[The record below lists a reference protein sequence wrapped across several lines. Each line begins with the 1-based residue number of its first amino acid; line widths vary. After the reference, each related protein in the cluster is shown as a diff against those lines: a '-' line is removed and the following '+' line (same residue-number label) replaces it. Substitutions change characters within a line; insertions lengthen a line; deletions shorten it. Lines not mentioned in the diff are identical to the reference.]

1 VRRILLFAV
10 LAVVLWAPREAAA
23 TATLGYQVN
32 GAGTA
37 DDVVT
42 ITGSTVEGFQAKYS
56 ASCPILFG
64 SCAFTVSSINQ
75 LTESIAQCS
84 PSPAGSTTE
93 FSCDSVPGGD
103 IDHPGRVSVIGTP
116 GGETVEG
123 SCFFA
128 SVSLSFTG
136 NEGND
141 RVTIGCGGSIIDL
154 GPGDDDAGVSSRF
167 AVLSANT
174 IIGGDGNDRIT
185 GVNDPD
191 TFQGGAG
198 RDILRAGAGNDS
210 IDGGPGRDTVDGG
223 PGTDAIAGGDGTDVV
238 TYEDRAGSEPLM
250 LSLDGVA
257 NDGAPGENDAV
268 STDVEDAIGGAG
280 DDTISGGAGNN
291 EIEGGDGGDVIDG
304 LGGRDTI
311 DGGTG
316 NDRITSRDGIQESIE
331 CGEGND
337 LAVTD
342 EFDSAL
348 NCESVQASR
357 ELMPDVDNDGVAAP
371 VDCDDRNASRRP
383 GLPDKPGNRVDEN
396 CDGADTPF
404 NRVVTPVQSVFS
416 TSNGR
421 TRVLRLRVLD
431 IPAGAVIQLRCKGG
445 KKRDCFKGT
454 KRFRIR
460 RGAASK
466 KIRGPVKNRRLRAK
480 ARLEVRVLAPDSI
493 GEVVRYTMRAGSRLP
508 ATTLRCINPGA
519 KSRAS
524 ADRRVARCPNVGPHG
539 LAPKDRARIA
549 SPDAIPAA
557 RRCGDSTAGRSRCS
571 GAHLA
576 PPAELRDRAR
586 RAAHRS

>member
-1 VRRILLFAV
+1 VRRIVLFAV
-10 LAVVLWAPREAAA
+10 LAGLLSTPSQASAI
-23 TATLGYQVN
+23 ATLSYQPSTD
-32 GAGTA
+32 AI
-37 DDVVT
+37 T
-42 ITGSTVEGFQAKYS
+42 ISGSNVQGFQAKYS

-64 SCAFTVSSINQ
+64 SCSFTISSINE
-75 LTESIAQCS
+75 LNESIAECT

-93 FSCDSVPGGD
+93 FSCDTVPGGSVQLPD
-103 IDHPGRVSVIGTP
+103 RVTVSGTD
-116 GGETVEG
+116 GNEVVEG

-128 SVSLSFTG
+128 SVALHFTASAG
-136 NEGND
+136 DD
-141 RVTIGCGGSIIDL
+141 RVTVGCGGSNIDL

-167 AVLSANT
+167 SILAANT
-174 IIGGDGNDRIT
+174 IVGGDGNDRIT

-198 RDILRAGAGNDS
+198 RDILRAGAGSDI

-223 PGTDAIAGGDGTDVV
+223 TGTDAIAGGDGIDVV
-238 TYEDRAGSEPLM
+238 TYEDRAGSEPVTIA
-250 LSLDGVA
+250 LDGAA

-268 STDVEDAIGGAG
+268 AADVEDAIGGGG
-280 DDTISGGAGNN
+280 DDTISGGAGPN

-316 NDRITSRDGIQESIE
+316 NDRITSRDGIQESVD
-331 CGEGND
+331 CGDGND
-337 LAVTD
+337 LAITD

-348 NCESVQASR
+348 NCETVQASR
-357 ELMPDVDNDGVAAP
+357 DLMPDVDNDGVAAP

-404 NRVVTPVQSVFS
+404 ARVVTPVQSVFS

-466 KIRGPVKNRRLRAK
+466 NIRGPVKNRRLRAK

-493 GEVVRYTMRAGSRLP
+493 GKVVRYTMRQGNRLP
-508 ATTLRCINPGA
+508 VTTLRCINPGA
-519 KSRAS
+519 KSPRK
-524 ADRRVARCPNVGPHG
+524 C
-539 LAPKDRARIA
+539 
-549 SPDAIPAA
+549 
-557 RRCGDSTAGRSRCS
+557 
-571 GAHLA
+571 
-576 PPAELRDRAR
+576 
-586 RAAHRS
+586 